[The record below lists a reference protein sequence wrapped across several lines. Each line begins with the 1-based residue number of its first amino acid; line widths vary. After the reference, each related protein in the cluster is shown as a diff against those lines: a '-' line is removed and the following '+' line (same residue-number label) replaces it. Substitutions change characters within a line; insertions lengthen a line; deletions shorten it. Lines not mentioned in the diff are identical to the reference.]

1 MPRRPMVG
9 IAIAVSAG
17 MLFASLQVAP
27 PALLFFM
34 AAFCLL
40 LAFALNRSTCST
52 YLVYTTVALT
62 AACRFSTALPGV
74 AADSVNRM
82 PLADNQQVNLI
93 GRVSDFPRFYAHA
106 SRHTG
111 LLICPLRLNSIG
123 TSNDWKRVS
132 GAVDLKIHAAS
143 PDLLLKPGDKLKLT
157 GKIEQNRF
165 PGRNIFSVNLREQDL
180 QMTQPKIAWS
190 PVVWGRAWR
199 DSVAPRLEKGLAG
212 LPLQESVLKALVLG
226 YRKEMPPETMDI
238 FRRTGS
244 LHIFAISGL
253 HVGIVGIL
261 LIAVLKTLGIPRD
274 KFGIFLIPLLGFYVI
289 STGMKSSA
297 VRALLM
303 AAVFILAPLLRRKP
317 DIPTSVSLAAILILI
332 FQPLEILSAGFI
344 FSFTVVAFLVMA
356 FSVIPEHWIKGPW
369 IRSYSVSLVITSIAA
384 GLASIPLAALFF
396 GTFSPIAFIGNLIV
410 VPLTFCIV
418 LCGWLSILLPIAS
431 EIFNHA
437 AVVFIDLLLG
447 SVQGLDRI
455 PGSSWAVEPPPLLA
469 VLLWYVC
476 LTALLIGCTQSRQRL
491 MAAGGLVCALLLA
504 VLG

>member
-9 IAIAVSAG
+9 IAIAVSLG
-17 MLFASLQVAP
+17 MLFASLQIASP
-27 PALLFFM
+27 QLLFFL
-34 AAFCLL
+34 ATFSLL
-40 LAFALNRSTCST
+40 TAFALQCSSCSSHLI
-52 YLVYTTVALT
+52 YLTIALT
-62 AACRFSTALPGV
+62 AACRFWVALPDI
-74 AADSVNRM
+74 AADSINRM
-82 PLADNQQVNLI
+82 PLPENLHVSLI
-93 GRVSDFPRFYAHA
+93 GRVSGFPDYY
-106 SRHTG
+106 SRNSKATG
-111 LLICPLRLNSIG
+111 LLICPLSLSSIQI
-123 TSNDWKRVS
+123 SNDWKRVS
-132 GAVDLKIHAAS
+132 GNMDLKVYSAS
-143 PDLLLKPGDKLKLT
+143 SDLILKPGDKVRLT
-157 GKIEQNRF
+157 GTIERNRF
-165 PGRNIFSVNLREQDL
+165 PGRNSYAVKLYEKELKI
-180 QMTQPKIAWS
+180 TQSNSAGS

-199 DSVAPRLEKGLAG
+199 DSVAPRLEAGLDG

-226 YRKEMPPETMDI
+226 YRKELPPEITAM
-238 FRRTGS
+238 FKRTGS

-261 LIAVLKTLGIPRD
+261 LMLVLKALGIPRD
-274 KFGIFLIPLLGFYVI
+274 KFGLFLIPLLAFYVI

-317 DIPTSVSLAAILILI
+317 DIPTSVSLAAVLILL

-356 FSVIPEHWIKGPW
+356 FSVVPEHWIKGPW
-369 IRSYSVSLVITSIAA
+369 LRSYSVSLVITSIAA

-396 GTFSPIAFIGNLIV
+396 GTFSPIGFIGNLIV

-431 EIFNHA
+431 EIFNYA

-447 SVQGLDRI
+447 SVQALDRI
-455 PGSSWAVEPPPLLA
+455 PGSSWVVEPPPLMA
-469 VLLWYVC
+469 VLLWYTC
-476 LTALLIGCTQSRQRL
+476 LTALLVGCTQTKQRL

-504 VLG
+504 VIG

>member
-1 MPRRPMVG
+1 MVG
-9 IAIAVSAG
+9 IALAVSAG
-17 MLFASLQVAP
+17 MLFASLQLIP
-27 PALLFFM
+27 PTLLFFM

-40 LAFALNRSTCST
+40 LAFALNHFVCSS
-52 YLVYTTVALT
+52 YLVYSTVALT
-62 AACRFSTALPGV
+62 AACRFWIALPDIAV
-74 AADSVNRM
+74 DSINRM
-82 PLADNQQVNLI
+82 PLTDHQRVNLI
-93 GRVSDFPRFYAHA
+93 GRVNGFPRFYAHV
-106 SRHTG
+106 SRDTG
-111 LLICPLRLNSIG
+111 LLICPLNLKSIG
-123 TSNDWKRVS
+123 TSNDWKRVR

-143 PDLLLKPGDKLKLT
+143 PDLVLKPGDTLQLT
-157 GKIEQNRF
+157 GTLERNRF
-165 PGRNIFSVNLREQDL
+165 PGRNMFSVNLRERDL
-180 QMTQPKIAWS
+180 QITPPKITWS
-190 PVVWGRAWR
+190 PIVWGRAWR
-199 DSVAPRLEKGLAG
+199 DSVAPRLGKGLDG
-212 LPLQESVLKALVLG
+212 LPVQETVLKALVLG
-226 YRKEMPPETMDI
+226 YRKEMPPEITDV

-261 LIAVLKTLGIPRD
+261 LIVVLKTLGIPRD
-274 KFGIFLIPLLGFYVI
+274 KFGVFLIPLLGFYVV

-317 DIPTSVSLAAILILI
+317 DIPTSVSFAAILILF

-356 FSVIPEHWIKGPW
+356 FSVVPEQWVKGPW
-369 IRSYSVSLVITSIAA
+369 IRSYSVSLVITSVAA

-396 GTFSPIAFIGNLIV
+396 GIFSPIAFVGNLIV

-455 PGSSWAVEPPPLLA
+455 PGSCWAVEPPPLLA

-476 LTALLIGCTQSRQRL
+476 LTALLVGCTQARQRW
-491 MAAGGLVCALLLA
+491 MAAGGLGCAMLLALL
-504 VLG
+504 G